1 MGTPTSRWSEIA
13 AQFDVLVE
21 LPPAQ
26 QADRL
31 AALELADPALAVE
44 VRALLAADASENAL
58 LDADAAAAM
67 PGLFDRAPE
76 PAGTIA
82 GPYRLL
88 HQVGEGGMGVVWL
101 AERVDGSFEQQ
112 VAVKVLKQGM
122 DTQAILRR
130 FLLERRILARLN
142 HRHIVRV
149 IDGGSNADGRPFYV
163 MDFVDGQ
170 PITDYAA
177 TRQLDARARVALL
190 ATVADAVAYAHSQ
203 LVVHRDLK
211 PSNVLVDR
219 AGEPRVLDFGIA
231 KLIEESG
238 DQTLTG
244 TGLRVLSPA
253 YAAPEQILG
262 EPISTATD
270 VYALGLMLC
279 ELLVGELPRRRRG
292 SGAQLAQDVSQETAE
307 RASTLAAR
315 LPDDR
320 VATLYGSGG
329 DARRLAHTLS
339 GDLDLIIATALQ
351 REPARR
357 YGTAAAFADDLRRWL
372 GGRTIAARPDSA
384 SYRFTRFVRRHRV
397 GVAAT
402 ILIVLSLLGGLAVAL
417 WQTNLARAEARRADA
432 ERAIAERQLVRTE
445 RVKDFILT
453 LFREQDPISRAS
465 AQARTPVAMIRD
477 GVASVDSSLAAEP
490 ELQAQ
495 LLKDLGDIQAGLDD
509 REAAR
514 TTLQRAWEMQTR
526 LSGPDSIASAE
537 ALAAYADAIY
547 AFGDTAKSAPLLRDA
562 LAKLRKAGA
571 GDTPRAALV
580 EGSLAN
586 IELTAGHSADAET
599 LARHGVDVFR
609 SSYGAND
616 TRVALRLGVLGKV
629 QQEAGKY
636 PDALVSYR
644 EALAIVARNN
654 GEDHV
659 RTAML
664 RTNLGD
670 ILRVQRKYEEALR
683 EYEIALRIER
693 ATLPADHAYLGG
705 TLLRFGDLQRR
716 TGNFEAADRAFAES
730 IAILGKTPSGQYAQ
744 ALQTYGSLARAQGQ
758 FELAAQRYRKSFEAF
773 RAATGDSVYSWYSAL
788 LEVSALTDLARFKE
802 ADERAA
808 EAAAALGRISH
819 DTYDTM
825 YVANVVGALR
835 QAEGR
840 HDEAIP
846 LLREALQGVQKI
858 YDKDHAEIAQA
869 RVALA
874 GSLVAKRDPALREEA
889 GGLIEMAIE
898 SLTRAGDAGSEPMLG
913 AAYLERGRL
922 RLQAGDEQA
931 ARKDIGDAIARLR
944 SPAVAP
950 RLRQARDVAQRLGMT
965 SG

>member
-1 MGTPTSRWSEIA
+1 MSDPRSRWSEVA
-13 AQFDVLVE
+13 AQFDEIVE
-21 LPPAQ
+21 LAPNERAV
-26 QADRL
+26 RL
-31 AALELADPALAVE
+31 ADLERADPALADE
-44 VRALLAADASENAL
+44 VRALLDADDRANAL
-58 LDADAAAAM
+58 LDADAAAAL
-67 PGLFDRAPE
+67 PGLLERTPE
-76 PAGTIA
+76 PGDAIA

-88 HQVGEGGMGVVWL
+88 RPVGEGGMGVVWL
-101 AERVDGSFEQQ
+101 AERVDGTFEQQ

-130 FLLERRILARLN
+130 FLLERRILARLR
-142 HRHIVRV
+142 HRHIVRL

-163 MDFVDGQ
+163 MDYVEGQ

-177 TRQLDARARVALL
+177 TRGLDVRSRVALL

-211 PSNVLVDR
+211 PSNVLVD
-219 AGEPRVLDFGIA
+219 AGGEPRVLDFGIA

-238 DQTLTG
+238 EHTMTG

-262 EPISTATD
+262 EPIGTATD

-279 ELLVGELPRRRRG
+279 ELLVGQLPQSRRG
-292 SGAQLAQDVSQETAE
+292 RGAQLAQEVSEETVE

-315 LPDDR
+315 LTTDR
-320 VATLYGSGG
+320 VAALYGSDG
-329 DARRLAHTLS
+329 DARRLAHALS

-357 YGTAAAFADDLRRWL
+357 YGTAAGFAEDLRRWL

-402 ILIVLSLLGGLAVAL
+402 VLIALSLIGGLAVAL
-417 WQTNLARAEARRADA
+417 WQTDLARAEARRADA
-432 ERAIAERQLVRTE
+432 ERAIAQRQLVRTE

-453 LFREQDPISRAS
+453 LFHEQDPISRAS
-465 AQARTPVAMIRD
+465 VQARTPAAMIRD
-477 GVASVDSSLAAEP
+477 GVASIDNSLAAEP

-509 REAAR
+509 REAAQ
-514 TTLQRAWEMQTR
+514 TTLRRAWEMQSR
-526 LSGPDSIASAE
+526 LSGPASVASAE

-547 AFGDTAKSAPLLRDA
+547 AVGDTVKSAPLLRDA
-562 LAKLRKAGA
+562 LKKLRDAGA
-571 GDTPRAALV
+571 GDTPRAGLV
-580 EGSLAN
+580 ESSLAN
-586 IELTAGHSADAET
+586 IELTAGHSAEAEAF
-599 LARHGVDVFR
+599 ARHGVDVFR
-609 SSYGAND
+609 TTYGAND
-616 TRVALRLGVLGKV
+616 TRVAMRLGVLGKV

-636 PDALVSYR
+636 PDALASYR

-670 ILRVQRKYEEALR
+670 VLRIQRKYEEALGQ
-683 EYEIALRIER
+683 YETALKIER
-693 ATLPADHAYLGG
+693 ATLAADHAYLGG
-705 TLLRFGDLQRR
+705 TLLRLGDLQRR
-716 TGNFEAADRAFAES
+716 IGNFQAADQSFAEA
-730 IAILGKTPSGQYAQ
+730 ITILGKTPSGQYAQ

-758 FELAAQRYRKSFEAF
+758 FDLAAQRYRKSFEVF
-773 RAATGDSVYSWYSAL
+773 HAATGDSVYTWYSAL
-788 LEVSALTDLARFKE
+788 LEVGALSDLARFKQ

-819 DTYDTM
+819 DAYDKM
-825 YVANVVGALR
+825 YVANVIGSLR

-846 LLREALQGVQKI
+846 LLREALEGVEKI
-858 YDKDHAEIAQA
+858 YEKDHAEIAQT

-874 GSLVAKRDPALREEA
+874 GSLIAKRDPALREEA

-913 AAYLERGRL
+913 CAYLERSRL
-922 RLQAGDEQA
+922 HLQSGDQQA
-931 ARKDIGDAIARLR
+931 ARKDIGEAIARLG
-944 SPAVAP
+944 SPEFTP
-950 RLRQARDVAQRLGMT
+950 RLRQARQVAQEIGMT